1 MVSVHPL
8 YVTLPVKV
16 KNKILKPD
24 HLAPPYPGQSRR
36 VGPGANRTAPVPTGR
51 SRSRRVGPGPGGSVP
66 VPAGRSQSR
75 RVGPGPGGVGPD
87 PGGSVPAPEPVGP
100 YRPVGSRHRVPS
112 HPGWG
117 LPKEPNKNSIGTGG
131 GLPVKV
137 IAMKTDVLNGGKNCS
152 ITVIDITQRSLR

>member
-8 YVTLPVKV
+8 YVTLPAKV
-16 KNKILKPD
+16 KNKKLKPD

-36 VGPGANRTAPVPTGR
+36 VGPGADRSVPAGRSRPRRGR
-51 SRSRRVGPGPGGSVP
+51 SRSRRVSPGPSGSVP
-66 VPAGRSQSR
+66 VPAGS
-75 RVGPGPGGVGPD
+75 VPTPA
-87 PGGSVPAPEPVGP
+87 GSVPAPEPVGP

-137 IAMKTDVLNGGKNCS
+137 IAMKTDVLNGGKNCP